1 MVFGRACVALL
12 ALAVT
17 AGFGV
22 AAQTATKP
30 PVKKPA
36 TAAAKRPVV
45 AGAAKPAGTIR
56 RAPAA
61 QFTVVKKKP
70 LPGKPGAKKAVVV
83 GAKGSV
89 ARASVATARS
99 ASAPVYAPGAVPTG
113 GREATIGRIT
123 ESLASARVGIE
134 GAAALQPFF
143 DQLRQL
149 EADPKSGVVRILQF
163 GDSHTAA
170 DMFTGAMRTL
180 FQTKFGDGGAGY
192 SYPGYPFAGYRIHG
206 TRRAQSTGWLV
217 TGTKFRD
224 LGDGLLGMGGVSLST
239 AQPGNWISLD
249 ADATSLQVQYLIQ
262 PGGGNIEIYDGDDLL
277 EAVSTDGPTA
287 AGHYE
292 AAVEPGPHHFEV
304 RTMSYAPVRLFGMRT
319 EEPAGVTYEAIG
331 LNGAEAGL
339 ILKWN
344 EMLQQ
349 ELMEQRDAALIVL
362 AYGTNEASDSNWDE
376 ESYAAMFR
384 RLIERCRRLA
394 PKAAILVLGPADR
407 ELRAGRRGW
416 APYSGI
422 DRIVRAQRSVCKAM
436 GCAYWDE
443 RSRMGGFGAMRDW
456 VSVGWGQGDHTHFTG
471 EGYTELAAALFSDIV
486 QQYNSYE
493 GGRGMVGGTSK

>member
-1 MVFGRACVALL
+1 
-12 ALAVT
+12 
-17 AGFGV
+17 
-22 AAQTATKP
+22 
-30 PVKKPA
+30 
-36 TAAAKRPVV
+36 
-45 AGAAKPAGTIR
+45 
-56 RAPAA
+56 
-61 QFTVVKKKP
+61 
-70 LPGKPGAKKAVVV
+70 
-83 GAKGSV
+83 
-89 ARASVATARS
+89 
-99 ASAPVYAPGAVPTG
+99 
-113 GREATIGRIT
+113 
-123 ESLASARVGIE
+123 
-134 GAAALQPFF
+134 
-143 DQLRQL
+143 
-149 EADPKSGVVRILQF
+149 
-163 GDSHTAA
+163 
-170 DMFTGAMRTL
+170 
-180 FQTKFGDGGAGY
+180 
-192 SYPGYPFAGYRIHG
+192 
-206 TRRAQSTGWLV
+206 
-217 TGTKFRD
+217 
-224 LGDGLLGMGGVSLST
+224 
-239 AQPGNWISLD
+239 
-249 ADATSLQVQYLIQ
+249 
-262 PGGGNIEIYDGDDLL
+262 
-277 EAVSTDGPTA
+277 
-287 AGHYE
+287 
-292 AAVEPGPHHFEV
+292 
-304 RTMSYAPVRLFGMRT
+304 MRT